1 MNMRSTGAAKVVVL
15 LLNWNGAADT
25 IACLNA
31 LEEISYPEWRALV
44 VDNCS
49 TDDSVAQI
57 TAAHPDVDL
66 LRAGSN
72 LGFGGGNNIGIR
84 HAIEDGADYVWL
96 LNTDTLPDPWALDS
110 LVAVAEADATLG
122 AVASVLYH
130 LDRPDEVQAWGGGSV
145 NLWTGMS
152 RSALGPVEA
161 KQLDFLSAAS
171 LLLPARAISSVVFD
185 EGYFMYW
192 EDVDLSFRLRRDGW
206 RLGVAPDSRVL
217 HRASSSLAGRS
228 ALLDRY
234 TAASLLRFMRR
245 YAPVPSIPIVLGL
258 GAKVAHRA
266 ARGDWEGVT
275 AVLHGA
281 RESLAKHG

>member
-31 LEEISYPEWRALV
+31 LEQISYPEWRALV
-44 VDNCS
+44 VDNFS

-57 TAAHPDVDL
+57 TAAHPDVEL

-84 HAIEDGADYVWL
+84 HAIEGGADYVWL
-96 LNTDTLPDPWALDS
+96 LNSDTLPDPWALDA

-152 RSALGPVEA
+152 RSALRPVKA

-171 LLLPARAISSVVFD
+171 LLLRARALGSVVFD

-192 EDVDLSFRLRRDGW
+192 EDADLSFRLRREGW

-234 TAASLLRFMRR
+234 TAASLVRFMRR
-245 YAPVPSIPIVLGL
+245 HAPVPIVPIMLALAVK
-258 GAKVAHRA
+258 AARRIARFEWARA
-266 ARGDWEGVT
+266 A
-275 AVLHGA
+275 AVVRGA
-281 RESLAKHG
+281 RDSMANVR